1 LLVGAAEGLK
11 GLDFAVV
18 FAVEASFES
27 LLEIRGQGL
36 LAEGT
41 GGSCGL
47 GVVGVAVAHPVGG
60 TKFGHEARVLAFN
73 AADDRFS
80 KNRLIWGVNL
90 DVIKRGALGCAT
102 VVSEPVLRDKRLKVM
117 VYCRG
122 LGKHVVGELLFA
134 ASYTVKRERHFRAKV
149 LSGTPALFFKR

>member
-1 LLVGAAEGLK
+1 MLVGAAEGLK

-36 LAEGT
+36 LAEGA

-47 GVVGVAVAHPVGG
+47 GVVGVAVAHPVGD

-80 KNRLIWGVNL
+80 KNRFIWGVNL
-90 DVIKRGALGCAT
+90 MSSSGAHWVA
-102 VVSEPVLRDKRLKVM
+102 
-117 VYCRG
+117 
-122 LGKHVVGELLFA
+122 LL
-134 ASYTVKRERHFRAKV
+134 S
-149 LSGTPALFFKR
+149 

>member
-1 LLVGAAEGLK
+1 MLVGAAEGLK

-47 GVVGVAVAHPVGG
+47 GVVGVAVAHPVG
-60 TKFGHEARVLAFN
+60 
-73 AADDRFS
+73 
-80 KNRLIWGVNL
+80 
-90 DVIKRGALGCAT
+90 
-102 VVSEPVLRDKRLKVM
+102 
-117 VYCRG
+117 
-122 LGKHVVGELLFA
+122 ELLFA